1 MTRVAVSKKAIKV
14 VNNSKVTMNSLQSTH
29 PSAVFFSGRQYTS
42 EPVPLVQY
50 DRGTHLW
57 GSFGIVVV
65 SGEALAASSCDVSPR
80 PCRVEEAV
88 RFPRLTARV
97 QDFLRVNSSIVSER
111 SALSN
116 SDRRMFFARHTL
128 FCRRPSNPHSS
139 RPFRI
144 ISSAVKT
151 TTIVMIVVVVVVGDC
166 CR

>member
-1 MTRVAVSKKAIKV
+1 MV

-65 SGEALAASSCDVSPR
+65 SGEALAASSCDISPR
-80 PCRVEEAV
+80 LCRVEEAV
-88 RFPRLTARV
+88 RFPTLPTAAHREGSRL
-97 QDFLRVNSSIVSER
+97 SSGEFVY
-111 SALSN
+111 
-116 SDRRMFFARHTL
+116 RRMFFARHTL
-128 FCRRPSNPHSS
+128 FCRRPSNPRSS